1 MSDRPREWGARTS
14 AVPGEWT
21 SLVALLRDRAA
32 SQGDDPAFVFL
43 KDGEVE
49 EAALSYGEL
58 DHRARSIA
66 ACLQQ
71 QAAAGDRALLLFP
84 PGLDYICAFFG
95 CLYAGVIAVPIYPPQ
110 SQRSRADRLQSVV
123 ADSGA
128 GWLLGT
134 TEIVNGLT
142 QEVELLGRLRTLTTD
157 SVDDA
162 LAQAWQM
169 PAVDAGT
176 IAFLQYTSGS
186 TGQAKGVM
194 VSHGNL
200 LHNEALIRDGFGTD
214 RETVVVGWLPLYHD
228 MGLVGNVLQPIYLG
242 GRAVLM
248 SPMAFLQKPLRW
260 LQAVSRY
267 RATVSGGPNFA
278 YELCAERIGED
289 DMAELDLSCWR
300 VAFNGSEPIRATTL
314 ERFAQAFAPCGFRAD
329 ASFACYG
336 LAESTLFVAGST
348 PLTPTVCLDVDPA
361 QLQRHRVMRSQASDR
376 RRLVGSGHAEPTRVC
391 IVQPESRRPCAMG
404 EVGEIWVRGPSV
416 AQGYWRQPELSADT
430 FDARTDAGDGPF
442 LRTGDFGFVQD
453 GQLFVTGR
461 LKELI
466 IIRGRNHYPQ
476 DIEQTVQAAHPAL
489 AVGAGA
495 AFAIDQD
502 GEERLVVVQEVQRTH
517 LRQLDVA
524 AVEHAV
530 RAAVAE
536 RHQLQLHALVLIKP
550 MRLPKTSSGKIKRRE
565 TRRLFVE
572 RLLETLNAPAER
584 TAKVAESAAAYGT
597 PLDRHVLAN
606 LPSHERVPRIA
617 DHLRA
622 LLSEVLRR
630 PAADIDVNLAATAQG
645 LDSLAAI
652 QLQQRIEETLAAS
665 CPLESL
671 LVGTTPIEL
680 ARMLDAA
687 DDGAMPARLPCGG
700 LDEGPLTANQTSM
713 WFLQSLDPTS
723 RAYNIAVP
731 LRLRGPLNAACA
743 QQAWALLAARH
754 PMLRTRYVV
763 VDGEPVQRIDAGHV
777 PVIEW
782 VDATGWNNATIERA
796 LAAAA
801 GEALLQDE
809 GVPFRIHGY
818 RRAADDHIV
827 MVVAHHIAVDL
838 RTLVLLFDQWGQ
850 QYAALCGAREPIH
863 ADARHSAIDLALWQ
877 RDWFASQAAE
887 RQWSYWRN
895 QLEAPLPVL
904 GLLTDQPRPAL
915 RNSRA
920 GVHDF
925 ELDAPLSA
933 ALRDVARQHG
943 VTLYVLLLAA
953 YQVLLHHSCGDD
965 DICVGSPV
973 AGRTRAEF
981 ESLAGYC
988 VNTVVL
994 RGDLSGNPRF
1004 DTFLWQI
1011 RDRVLGALAHQDLPF
1026 ATLVERLTP
1035 QRDPAITPL
1044 FQTLFALQQTPDWPA
1059 ASAFVLGGAGAR
1071 AEMGG
1076 LAVEGVAMPPQGCQF
1091 DLSLFVVDAGD
1102 RLQARLEYASALF
1115 SPARIAAMGEQFA
1128 HLLQAIVSA
1137 PTARLSGLPLLSAQ
1151 PAAAVSGPVLEA
1163 AADQAV
1169 GLAEQIV
1176 RQAGQ
1181 HPDTLALICDG
1192 ERLSYARLEREAVE
1206 LAGRLQAQGVC
1217 LGARV
1222 GLHLARTTHAY
1233 VAVLA
1238 VLKCGA
1244 TCVPLDPAYPPARL
1258 AQIAQL
1264 GCLTLLVSDAMESA
1278 AVWPVDLPCFDPRC
1292 GSSSGPFLPPSPATL
1307 AASELPVYL
1316 LFTSG
1321 STGTPK
1327 GVLMNQGALANLLRW
1342 HQHAMPLEPGA
1353 RVSQFASLN
1362 FDVAF
1367 QEILSTW
1374 TAGATLVV
1382 ASQEQRL
1389 DPEALLVLLREEGV
1403 QRAFLPVVA
1412 MQQLAR
1418 HAVAHAAMPAALR
1431 EVVCAGEAL
1440 QIGPSVRAF
1449 FAALPGASLYNH
1461 YGPTESHVVT
1471 CHRLDGDPSGWP
1483 AMPPIGTPIDNVC
1496 LHLLDRYGRPVP
1508 EGARG
1513 EIFLA
1518 GAGLAHGYAE
1528 RGGLTAERFVPDPF
1542 AGGGARMYRTG
1553 DLGRRLADGAVEYLG
1568 RIDSQVQL
1576 RGFRVEPGEIESQL
1590 LALESVG
1597 EAVVVVYEARPG
1609 EPSLVAYVVA
1619 ADGHLLEPSQ
1629 LRAWLRDRLPDY
1641 MVPAYIV
1648 ALPVLPLTANGK
1660 VDKRALPIPEANPQE
1675 DADDPPVGATEIEVA
1690 RLWADVL
1697 GVRPVGRTQNFFAS
1711 GGHSLLAT
1719 RLVMRLREAFGATL
1733 PISALFEAPTVAGL
1747 AARIDALP
1755 AAGLPPLE
1763 AVARGK
1769 PLPLSHAQQR
1779 LWLVDQM
1786 EGASAAYNM
1795 PAAFHLD
1802 GALDV
1807 LALRASFQRIVQRHE
1822 ILRTRF
1828 ADHQGEP
1835 MQWIA
1840 DNCRVTL
1847 ETDDVGPDAIDTAI
1861 EQHAQTPF
1869 RLQDGG
1875 LLRVALLRIARDRHL
1890 LLVNMHHIVADGW
1903 SIGVLVRELMEC
1915 YAAER
1920 DGREPVLPD
1929 LPVQYADYAQWQ
1941 RAWLKRTA
1949 ATQLAYWRVQL
1960 DGLPPLLELPA
1971 DRPRPP
1977 VQSYRGGLH
1986 RFRLPDALAGRIQAF
2001 SQSHGATLFMTLMA
2015 AYQVLLARHSGQT
2028 DIAVGTP
2035 VANRDRAELEHLI
2048 GFFVNTVVVRGRLD
2062 SAASF
2067 IDVLHQVRDTTVDAQ
2082 RNQDLPFEQLV
2093 EELRPAR
2100 SLSHAPL
2107 FQVMFLQHDGAL
2119 ADFALPGLGVRAAG
2133 EGHRIARF
2141 DLALNVESRA
2151 DGLHAW
2157 FDYASDLFDA
2167 ARVER
2172 LAGDYVR
2179 LLEAAMARPDQPWRR
2194 LPMLDD
2200 AAIADQLRSQLALPP
2215 PVDPAL
2221 CVHQLFERKVDENP
2235 QAPAAICGEA
2245 SVTYGALDAR
2255 ANRIAH
2261 YLRGQG
2267 VGAEDHV
2274 GVWMERSPDLLACL
2288 LGIWKAGAVYV
2299 PLDPGYPHER
2309 LAFIVRDAG
2318 MRLVLTHAQIADALE
2333 SPGGRIV
2340 CLDRLGAEL
2349 DSQPN
2354 ERLTV
2359 HTHGLQPAYVI
2370 YTSGST
2376 GRPKGV
2382 QVLQGGLCELLL
2394 GLCRRFSVGPGDSM
2408 PSLASHAFGI
2418 SFVELLLPLVAGGH
2432 SRILEREVVLDT
2444 GRLAAELDRVSLAH
2458 LVPSL
2463 MRRVLDHLTG
2473 ERQAPVFGGLR
2484 HVFVGG
2490 DAVPAALLAQMEQR
2504 FPSAQ
2509 VVEFYGQTETTILSC
2524 HAPQGG
2530 HRHPGNVIGTRLPH
2544 AQAYVL
2550 DDGLQLVP
2558 QGRVGEIHIAGRAI
2572 ARGYLGRPSLSA
2584 ERFVPDP
2591 FGETPGARLYR
2602 TGDLGRLL
2610 VDGNIEY
2617 VGRADFQV
2625 NIRGFRIELGEI
2637 EAQLREEPG
2646 VTGAVVTAV
2655 EDDAGE
2661 RRLIAYLV
2669 AAADKVS
2676 IPALRARLRA
2686 ALPDYMVPARFV
2698 VLDALPLNAN
2708 GKLDRKALPDPD
2720 LTQAAADYVA
2730 PRDDTEQVLADMW
2743 ADVLGVPQVGVH
2755 DNFFDLGGHSL
2766 LAAQAMAR
2774 ARGAFGEELSVQDF
2788 FEAQTVADFAARI
2801 AAIRRNRALLEQVT
2815 ADAEESPDEFEGFV
2829 I

>member
-1 MSDRPREWGARTS
+1 M
-14 AVPGEWT
+14 
-21 SLVALLRDRAA
+21 ALLRDRAA
-32 SQGDDPAFVFL
+32 SQGDDPAFSFL

-58 DHRARSIA
+58 DRRARSIA
-66 ACLQQ
+66 ARLQQ
-71 QAAAGDRALLLFP
+71 QATAGDRALLLFP

-110 SQRSRADRLQSVV
+110 SQRSRVDRLQSVV

-128 GWLLGT
+128 SWVLGT

-142 QEVELLGRLRTLTTD
+142 QEAELLGCLRTLATD

-162 LAQAWQM
+162 LARAWQM
-169 PAVDAGT
+169 PAVDADT

-200 LHNEALIRDGFGTD
+200 LHNEALIRDGFGND
-214 RETVVVGWLPLYHD
+214 RDTVVVGWLPLYHD

-278 YELCAERIGED
+278 YELCAERIGEE

-300 VAFNGSEPIRATTL
+300 VAFNGSEPIRASTL

-348 PLTPTVCLDVDPA
+348 PLAPTVWMDVDPTE
-361 QLQRHRVMRSQASDR
+361 LQRHRVLRSQAGDR
-376 RRLVGSGHAEPTRVC
+376 RRLVGSGHADPERVC

-416 AQGYWRQPELSADT
+416 AQGYWRQPELSAVT
-430 FDARTDAGDGPF
+430 FQARTDAGDGPF
-442 LRTGDFGFVQD
+442 LRSGDFGFVQD

-476 DIEQTVQAAHPAL
+476 DIEQTVQTAHPAL

-530 RAAVAE
+530 HAAVAE

-565 TRRLFVE
+565 TRRLFAE
-572 RLLETLNAPAER
+572 RLLESLNAPPER
-584 TAKVAESAAAYGT
+584 TAKVAESAAIYGT
-597 PLDRHVLAN
+597 PFDRRVLAT

-622 LLSEVLRR
+622 LLGDVLRR
-630 PAADIDVNLAATAQG
+630 PAADIDVNLATTAQG

-652 QLQQRIEETLAAS
+652 QLQQRIEETLAAA

-671 LVGTTPIEL
+671 LAGTTPIEL

-687 DDGAMPARLPCGG
+687 GDEGMQARLPCGG
-700 LDEGPLTANQTSM
+700 RDEGPLTANQASM
-713 WFLQSLDPTS
+713 WFLQSLDPAS
-723 RAYNIAVP
+723 RAYNVAVP
-731 LRLRGPLNAACA
+731 LRLRGELHEARL
-743 QQAWALLAARH
+743 QQAWARLAEQH

-763 VDGEPVQRIDAGHV
+763 VDGEPVQRIDAGYTPAV
-777 PVIEW
+777 EW
-782 VDATGWNNATIERA
+782 VDATGWNDESIERA
-796 LAAAA
+796 LTAAA
-801 GEALLQDE
+801 GEALLQD
-809 GVPFRIHGY
+809 GSVPFRIHGY
-818 RRAADDHIV
+818 RRAADDHI
-827 MVVAHHIAVDL
+827 MLVVAHHIAVDL
-838 RTLVLLFDQWGQ
+838 RTLVLLFEQWGRH
-850 QYAALCGAREPIH
+850 YAARCEAREPTD
-863 ADARHSAIDLALWQ
+863 AGARHSAIDLALCQ

-887 RQWSYWRN
+887 RQWSYWRD

-904 GLLTDQPRPAL
+904 GLPTDQPRPAM
-915 RNSRA
+915 RDSHA

-933 ALRDVARQHG
+933 ALREVARQHG
-943 VTLYVLLLAA
+943 VTLYMLLLAA
-953 YQVLLHHSCGDD
+953 YQVFLHHSCGDE

-1004 DTFLWQI
+1004 DAFLRQI

-1026 ATLVERLTP
+1026 ATLVERLVP
-1035 QRDPAITPL
+1035 QRDRATTPL

-1059 ASAFVLGGAGAR
+1059 ASAFVLDGAGAR
-1071 AEMGG
+1071 AELGG
-1076 LAVEGVAMPPQGCQF
+1076 LAVEGIAMPPQGCQF
-1091 DLSLFVVDAGD
+1091 DLSLFVADAGD
-1102 RLQARLEYASALF
+1102 RLQARFEYASALF
-1115 SPARIAAMGEQFA
+1115 APARIAAMGEQFA
-1128 HLLQAIVSA
+1128 CLLQAIASM
-1137 PTARLSGLPLLSAQ
+1137 PTARLSGLPLLSVQ
-1151 PAAAVSGPVLEA
+1151 PAAVVPGTLPA
-1163 AADQAV
+1163 AGADPAIALV
-1169 GLAEQIV
+1169 EQIM

-1192 ERLSYARLEREAVE
+1192 ERLSYARLERESAE
-1206 LAGRLQAQGVC
+1206 LASRLQAQGVSI
-1217 LGARV
+1217 GSRV
-1222 GLHLARTTHAY
+1222 GLHLARKAHAY

-1258 AQIAQL
+1258 AQMAQL
-1264 GCLTLLVSDAMESA
+1264 GCLNLLLTDATESA
-1278 AVWPVDLPCFDPRC
+1278 AAWPADLPRLDPRLRT
-1292 GSSSGPFLPPSPATL
+1292 SDRFLPPSLVTL
-1307 AASELPVYL
+1307 AASALPVYL

-1327 GVLMNQGALANLLRW
+1327 GVLMNQGTLANLLRW
-1342 HQHAMPLEPGA
+1342 HQRAMPLEAGA

-1374 TAGATLVV
+1374 TVGATLVV

-1389 DPEALLVLLREEGV
+1389 DPEALLALLREEGV

-1418 HAVAHAAMPAALR
+1418 HAVAHAAMPRALR

-1471 CHRLDGDPSGWP
+1471 CHRLHGDPAGWP
-1483 AMPPIGTPIDNVC
+1483 ATPPIGAPIDNVC
-1496 LHLLDRYGRPVP
+1496 VHLLDRYGRPVP

-1528 RGGLTAERFVPDPF
+1528 RGRLTAERFVPDPF
-1542 AGGGARMYRTG
+1542 TGGGARMYRTG
-1553 DLGRRLADGAVEYLG
+1553 DLGRRLPDGAIEYLG
-1568 RIDSQVQL
+1568 RIDFQVQL
-1576 RGFRVEPGEIESQL
+1576 RGFRVEPGEIEAQL
-1590 LALESVG
+1590 LALAGVG
-1597 EAVVVVYEARPG
+1597 EAVVVVCEARPG
-1609 EPSLVAYVVA
+1609 EPGLVAYVVA
-1619 ADGHLLEPSQ
+1619 ADGHLLERSQ
-1629 LRAWLRDRLPDY
+1629 LRAWLRERLPDY
-1641 MVPAYIV
+1641 MVPAHIV
-1648 ALPVLPLTANGK
+1648 ALPGLPLTANGK
-1660 VDKRALPIPEANPQE
+1660 VDKRALPPPEGEPQ
-1675 DADDPPVGATEIEVA
+1675 DGDDDPPVGATEIEVA

-1697 GVRPVGRTQNFFAS
+1697 GVEQVGRAQNFFAS

-1733 PISALFEAPTVAGL
+1733 PVSALFEAPTVAGL
-1747 AARIDALP
+1747 AARIDAMP
-1755 AAGLPPLE
+1755 AMDLPPLE
-1763 AVARGK
+1763 TVARGK

-1802 GALDV
+1802 GELDV
-1807 LALRASFQRIVQRHE
+1807 AALRASFQRIVQRHE

-1828 ADHQGEP
+1828 ADHHGDP

-1840 DNCRVTL
+1840 DDCSVTL
-1847 ETDDVGPDAIDTAI
+1847 ETDDIGPGAIDTAI
-1861 EQHAQTPF
+1861 ERHAQAPF

-1875 LLRVALLRIARDRHL
+1875 LLRIALLRIARDRHL
-1890 LLVNMHHIVADGW
+1890 LLVNMHHIIADGW

-1920 DGREPVLPD
+1920 DGREPALPD

-1949 ATQLAYWRVQL
+1949 ATQLAYWRGQL
-1960 DGLPPLLELPA
+1960 GGLPPLLELPG

-1986 RFRLPDALAGRIQAF
+1986 RFRLPAALAGQIQAF
-2001 SQSHGATLFMTLMA
+2001 SQAHGATLFMTLMA

-2062 SAASF
+2062 GAVSF
-2067 IDVLHQVRDTTVDAQ
+2067 VDVLHQVRDTTVDAQ

-2119 ADFALPGLGVRAAG
+2119 AEFALPGLAVRSAG

-2141 DLALNVESRA
+2141 DLALNVESRDDA
-2151 DGLHAW
+2151 LHAW

-2167 ARVER
+2167 SRIER

-2179 LLEAAMARPDQPWRR
+2179 LLEAAMARPERSWRR

-2200 AAIADQLRSQLALPP
+2200 AAIAQQLRPQLALSP

-2221 CVHQLFERKVDENP
+2221 CVHQLFERQVDENS
-2235 QAPAAICGEA
+2235 QAPAAICGDASLSYGDLEA
-2245 SVTYGALDAR
+2245 H

-2261 YLRGQG
+2261 FLRGQG
-2267 VGAEDHV
+2267 IGAEDH
-2274 GVWMERSPDLLACL
+2274 
-2288 LGIWKAGAVYV
+2288 
-2299 PLDPGYPHER
+2299 
-2309 LAFIVRDAG
+2309 
-2318 MRLVLTHAQIADALE
+2318 
-2333 SPGGRIV
+2333 
-2340 CLDRLGAEL
+2340 
-2349 DSQPN
+2349 
-2354 ERLTV
+2354 
-2359 HTHGLQPAYVI
+2359 
-2370 YTSGST
+2370 
-2376 GRPKGV
+2376 
-2382 QVLQGGLCELLL
+2382 
-2394 GLCRRFSVGPGDSM
+2394 
-2408 PSLASHAFGI
+2408 
-2418 SFVELLLPLVAGGH
+2418 
-2432 SRILEREVVLDT
+2432 
-2444 GRLAAELDRVSLAH
+2444 
-2458 LVPSL
+2458 
-2463 MRRVLDHLTG
+2463 
-2473 ERQAPVFGGLR
+2473 
-2484 HVFVGG
+2484 
-2490 DAVPAALLAQMEQR
+2490 
-2504 FPSAQ
+2504 
-2509 VVEFYGQTETTILSC
+2509 
-2524 HAPQGG
+2524 
-2530 HRHPGNVIGTRLPH
+2530 
-2544 AQAYVL
+2544 
-2550 DDGLQLVP
+2550 
-2558 QGRVGEIHIAGRAI
+2558 
-2572 ARGYLGRPSLSA
+2572 
-2584 ERFVPDP
+2584 
-2591 FGETPGARLYR
+2591 
-2602 TGDLGRLL
+2602 
-2610 VDGNIEY
+2610 
-2617 VGRADFQV
+2617 
-2625 NIRGFRIELGEI
+2625 
-2637 EAQLREEPG
+2637 
-2646 VTGAVVTAV
+2646 
-2655 EDDAGE
+2655 
-2661 RRLIAYLV
+2661 
-2669 AAADKVS
+2669 
-2676 IPALRARLRA
+2676 
-2686 ALPDYMVPARFV
+2686 
-2698 VLDALPLNAN
+2698 
-2708 GKLDRKALPDPD
+2708 
-2720 LTQAAADYVA
+2720 
-2730 PRDDTEQVLADMW
+2730 
-2743 ADVLGVPQVGVH
+2743 
-2755 DNFFDLGGHSL
+2755 
-2766 LAAQAMAR
+2766 
-2774 ARGAFGEELSVQDF
+2774 
-2788 FEAQTVADFAARI
+2788 
-2801 AAIRRNRALLEQVT
+2801 
-2815 ADAEESPDEFEGFV
+2815 
-2829 I
+2829 